1 MADGANLNPGEA
13 PKKATGPLVEPAT
26 GPLAPIDETEL
37 EPIPPSL
44 PDRKLFLR
52 LAELIIFLVAVIGA
66 VALGLAITGY
76 FTEHAYI
83 GAYLLAYA
91 GFRCADLLVRE
102 DYGLD
107 PSHESL
113 TRRLSDQIPV
123 LLLFFAAPFERTY
136 FYGGEAPRWISAL
149 ALAME
154 LAGLWVAL
162 GARIQLGFFSW
173 ERRDG
178 VEQRVL
184 VRRGFYRFIRN
195 PAFAGIFLAFIAWPI
210 AYGAPISA
218 ILTIVIGT
226 IVIRRTIARE
236 EKELH
241 ERYGEEYARYLDE
254 SDALIP
260 NLW

>member
-1 MADGANLNPGEA
+1 MADGANVNPSEA
-13 PKKATGPLVEPAT
+13 PKKSTGPLVEPAT
-26 GPLAPIDETEL
+26 GPLASIDRAEV
-37 EPIPPSL
+37 EPIPASL
-44 PDRKLFLR
+44 PDRNLIMR
-52 LAELIIFLVAVIGA
+52 LAELLIFMVAVVGA
-66 VALGLAITGY
+66 VALGLAITSY
-76 FTEHAYI
+76 FTEHPYI
-83 GAYLLAYA
+83 GAYLLAYG

-102 DYGLD
+102 DYAPD
-107 PSHESL
+107 PSPESL
-113 TRRLSDQIPV
+113 TQRLSDQIPV

-154 LAGLWVAL
+154 LAGLWIAL

-178 VEQRVL
+178 IEQRVL

-195 PAFAGIFLAFIAWPI
+195 PAYAGLFLAFIAWPI

-218 ILTIVIGT
+218 ILTIVIGAV
-226 IVIRRTIARE
+226 VIRRAIRRE
-236 EKELH
+236 EKDLH
-241 ERYGEEYARYLDE
+241 ERYGEEYAHYLDE